1 MIDAV
6 TLSSLVKGLASS
18 ASSSTEGSS
27 ATKGASTVAG
37 LGQSS
42 FVDVMKDTAS
52 SMINDLKGAEAMS
65 FQGIAGKANTREV
78 VDAVMAADR
87 SLQTAIAIRDK
98 VVSAYLD
105 ITKMP
110 I

>member
-1 MIDAV
+1 MIDPIS
-6 TLSSLVKGLASS
+6 LSSLVQNLSSVASKAATTAED
-18 ASSSTEGSS
+18 AS
-27 ATKGASTVAG
+27 KIAG
-37 LGQSS
+37 PS
-42 FVDVMKDTAS
+42 FVDVLKNTAS
-52 SMINDLKGAEAMS
+52 DMFGELKNAETMS
-65 FQGIAGKANTREV
+65 YKGVEGKASTREV
-78 VDAVMAADR
+78 VDAVMNADR

>member
-6 TLSSLVKGLASS
+6 SLSSLLRGAASS
-18 ASSSTEGSS
+18 A
-27 ATKGASTVAG
+27 ATATNAAAEVGKTAG
-37 LGQSS
+37 PS
-42 FVDVMKDTAS
+42 FVDVLKDTATDMVGQLKNAE
-52 SMINDLKGAEAMS
+52 SMSYD
-65 FQGIAGKANTREV
+65 GIAGKASTREV
-78 VDAVMAADR
+78 VDAVMNADR

>member
-6 TLSSLVKGLASS
+6 TLSSLVRGVTS
-18 ASSSTEGSS
+18 SS
-27 ATKGASTVAG
+27 AT
-37 LGQSS
+37 
-42 FVDVMKDTAS
+42 DTATMS
-52 SMINDLKGAEAMS
+52 AEQASKSGGPSFIDVLRGAATDMFGELKNAETMS
-65 FQGIAGKANTREV
+65 YEGIAGKASTREV
-78 VDAVMAADR
+78 VDAVMNADR

>member
-1 MIDAV
+1 MIDAIS
-6 TLSSLVKGLASS
+6 LSSLIRGATSS
-18 ASSSTEGSS
+18 AS
-27 ATKGASTVAG
+27 AAASTAAEAAKTNG
-37 LGQSS
+37 PS
-42 FVDVMKDTAS
+42 FVDVLKDTAS
-52 SMINDLKGAEAMS
+52 DMVGQLKNAETMS
-65 FQGIAGKANTREV
+65 YDGIAGKASTREV
-78 VDAVMAADR
+78 VDAVMNADR

>member
-1 MIDAV
+1 MIDPV
-6 TLSSLVKGLASS
+6 SLSSLVQSLSSVASKATPTAEDAAKVVGPSFSEVLKGTATDMFSELKNAESMS
-18 ASSSTEGSS
+18 YKGIEG
-27 ATKGASTVAG
+27 TASTR
-37 LGQSS
+37 Q
-42 FVDVMKDTAS
+42 
-52 SMINDLKGAEAMS
+52 
-65 FQGIAGKANTREV
+65 V
-78 VDAVMAADR
+78 VDAVMNADR

>member
-1 MIDAV
+1 MIDPV
-6 TLSSLVKGLASS
+6 SLSSLVQGLSS
-18 ASSSTEGSS
+18 IAGKTATTAEEAAKS
-27 ATKGASTVAG
+27 AGP
-37 LGQSS
+37 S
-42 FVDVMKDTAS
+42 FVDVLKNTAS
-52 SMINDLKGAEAMS
+52 DMFSDLKSAETMS
-65 FQGIAGKANTREV
+65 YKGVEGKASTREV
-78 VDAVMAADR
+78 VDAVMNADR

>member
-1 MIDAV
+1 MIDPIS
-6 TLSSLVKGLASS
+6 LSSILQGVSSLS
-18 ASSSTEGSS
+18 ASKPA
-27 ATKGASTVAG
+27 ATAEEAAKAG
-37 LGQSS
+37 GPS
-42 FVDVMKDTAS
+42 FADV
-52 SMINDLKGAEAMS
+52 LKGAATDMFSDLKNAETMS
-65 FQGIAGKANTREV
+65 YQGVAGKASTREV
-78 VDAVMAADR
+78 VDAVMNADR

>member
-1 MIDAV
+1 MIDPIS
-6 TLSSLVKGLASS
+6 LSSLIRGATS
-18 ASSSTEGSS
+18 A
-27 ATKGASTVAG
+27 ASTANTSAAEASKAAG
-37 LGQSS
+37 PS
-42 FVDVMKDTAS
+42 FIDVLKGTAS
-52 SMINDLKGAEAMS
+52 DMFGELKNAETMS
-65 FQGIAGKANTREV
+65 YDGITGKASTRDV
-78 VDAVMAADR
+78 VDAVMNADR

>member
-1 MIDAV
+1 MIDPIS
-6 TLSSLVKGLASS
+6 LSSILRGAASAAGTATTS
-18 ASSSTEGSS
+18 AEE
-27 ATKGASTVAG
+27 ASKNAG
-37 LGQSS
+37 PT
-42 FVDVMKDTAS
+42 FIDV
-52 SMINDLKGAEAMS
+52 LKGAASDMFGELKNAETMS
-65 FQGIAGKANTREV
+65 YDGIAGKASTREV
-78 VDAVMAADR
+78 VDAVMNADR